1 MDKVIKY
8 LMNDLKLKDKD
19 IIVIGNSAGPDS
31 MALTDILLKLREK
44 IDIKI
49 ICAHVNHNVR
59 KESKEEAIFLKEYC
73 EENDIIFES
82 MIIEKYGDDNFH
94 NEARAIR
101 YSFFDKIVKKY
112 DANYLMTAHHG
123 DDLMETILMRIV
135 RGSSL
140 KGYAGF
146 KTVVEKDTYKIVRPL
161 IFMTKEEIKDYD
173 DKLGIK
179 YAIDASNFKAKY
191 TRNRYRK
198 VVLPFL
204 KEEDKN
210 VHMHFLK
217 FSKLLFEY
225 DNYVEKETQNK
236 LKKVYANN
244 KLNIEEYK
252 KLENLI
258 KYKVI
263 CKILEDFYQDDLMLI
278 NDSHVALIESLINC
292 KKSNSYVY
300 LPNDV
305 IAIKSYNELTVKK
318 NTDDL
323 YEYEIEFDKYARLP
337 NGHMIEKIESIDSN
351 DNNICRI
358 DKTEVAFPLHIRT
371 RKAGD
376 KMKLKKLNGSKKVK
390 DIFIDSKIQI
400 DQRDKW
406 PIVVDSKDEIIW
418 IPGIKKSKFKKS
430 KSEKY
435 DIILRYR

>member
-1 MDKVIKY
+1 M
-8 LMNDLKLKDKD
+8 
-19 IIVIGNSAGPDS
+19 
-31 MALTDILLKLREK
+31 TILE
-44 IDIKI
+44 
-49 ICAHVNHNVR
+49 
-59 KESKEEAIFLKEYC
+59 
-73 EENDIIFES
+73 
-82 MIIEKYGDDNFH
+82 YGDDNFE
-94 NEARAIR
+94 NEARNIR
-101 YSFFDKIVKKY
+101 YNFFESVVLKY
-112 DANYLMTAHHG
+112 NANYLMTAHHG

-263 CKILEDFYQDDLMLI
+263 CKIL
-278 NDSHVALIESLINC
+278 
-292 KKSNSYVY
+292 
-300 LPNDV
+300 
-305 IAIKSYNELTVKK
+305 
-318 NTDDL
+318 
-323 YEYEIEFDKYARLP
+323 
-337 NGHMIEKIESIDSN
+337 
-351 DNNICRI
+351 
-358 DKTEVAFPLHIRT
+358 
-371 RKAGD
+371 
-376 KMKLKKLNGSKKVK
+376 
-390 DIFIDSKIQI
+390 
-400 DQRDKW
+400 
-406 PIVVDSKDEIIW
+406 
-418 IPGIKKSKFKKS
+418 
-430 KSEKY
+430 
-435 DIILRYR
+435 

>member
-1 MDKVIKY
+1 MNFTYAIKRY
-8 LMNDLKLKDKD
+8 EN
-19 IIVIGNSAGPDS
+19 IPCNFIVVGVSSGPDS
-31 MALTDILLKLREK
+31 MALLHMLQKNLKKE
-44 IDIKI
+44 I
-49 ICAHVNHNVR
+49 ICAHINHNVR
-59 KESKEEAIFLKEYC
+59 KESEEEEAYLKEYC
-73 EENDIIFES
+73 IINKIIFETNKITS
-82 MIIEKYGDDNFH
+82 YSQNNFE
-94 NEARAIR
+94 NEAREKR
-101 YSFFDKIVKKY
+101 YAFYKKVLKKY
-112 DANYLMTAHHG
+112 NTNYLFLAHHG
-123 DDLMETILMRIV
+123 DDLIETVLMKIS
-135 RGSSL
+135 RGSNIE
-140 KGYAGF
+140 GYAGI
-146 KTVVEKDTYKIVRPL
+146 KEESIVDNIHIIRPL
-161 IFMTKEEIKDYD
+161 LYFTKEELVKYNQINN
-173 DKLGIK
+173 IK
-179 YAIDASNFKAKY
+179 YFIDKTNEDVNYK
-191 TRNRYRK
+191 RNKYRK
-198 VVLPFL
+198 KILPIL

-305 IAIKSYNELTVKK
+305 IAIKSYYELTVKK

-323 YEYEIEFDKYARLP
+323 YEYEIEFDKYAGLP
-337 NGHMIEKIESIDSN
+337 NGHTIEKIDSIDSN

-376 KMKLKKLNGSKKVK
+376 KMKLKKLNGSKKVNHMLK
-390 DIFIDSKIQI
+390 SP
-400 DQRDKW
+400 QRTAH
-406 PIVVDSKDEIIW
+406 
-418 IPGIKKSKFKKS
+418 FM
-430 KSEKY
+430 
-435 DIILRYR
+435 

>member
-204 KEEDKN
+204 K
-210 VHMHFLK
+210 
-217 FSKLLFEY
+217 
-225 DNYVEKETQNK
+225 
-236 LKKVYANN
+236 
-244 KLNIEEYK
+244 
-252 KLENLI
+252 
-258 KYKVI
+258 
-263 CKILEDFYQDDLMLI
+263 
-278 NDSHVALIESLINC
+278 
-292 KKSNSYVY
+292 
-300 LPNDV
+300 
-305 IAIKSYNELTVKK
+305 
-318 NTDDL
+318 
-323 YEYEIEFDKYARLP
+323 
-337 NGHMIEKIESIDSN
+337 
-351 DNNICRI
+351 
-358 DKTEVAFPLHIRT
+358 
-371 RKAGD
+371 
-376 KMKLKKLNGSKKVK
+376 
-390 DIFIDSKIQI
+390 
-400 DQRDKW
+400 
-406 PIVVDSKDEIIW
+406 
-418 IPGIKKSKFKKS
+418 
-430 KSEKY
+430 
-435 DIILRYR
+435 